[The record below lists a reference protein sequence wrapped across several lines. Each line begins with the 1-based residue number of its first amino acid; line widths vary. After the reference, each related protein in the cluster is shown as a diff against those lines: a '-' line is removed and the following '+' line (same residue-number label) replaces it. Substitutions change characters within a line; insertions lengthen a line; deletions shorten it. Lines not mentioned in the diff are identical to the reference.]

1 MTEGMTPWHCALSL
15 VATKERLKT
24 IDRPLFGDFWERFV
38 DSLKALRDK
47 QQRTIYRLT
56 LVKGWNVEELD
67 VYSELIK
74 LGKPDFIA
82 IKGGF
87 FKD

>member
-1 MTEGMTPWHCALSL
+1 MSDWPVSWLAISQQGTLGFYPALKEERLTEGMTPWHCALSL

-47 QQRTIYRLT
+47 QQ
-56 LVKGWNVEELD
+56 
-67 VYSELIK
+67 
-74 LGKPDFIA
+74 
-82 IKGGF
+82 
-87 FKD
+87 